1 MVAQDKGKKVQIL
14 SHLRLVAHYS
24 EQQLGFAGDSGY
36 KALLRCTTHN
46 LG

>member
-24 EQQLGFAGDSGY
+24 ETAAGI
-36 KALLRCTTHN
+36 RWRFRV
-46 LG
+46 